1 MQALIFVTG
10 FRKPLS
16 QINHKH
22 INGIIQLLIDYF
34 CMMKVKAAIDQY
46 TEGLQDLGILTCIQ
60 QNPSEW
66 KKFFLQDK
74 IELSAGKYDILFTT
88 MWFTVSKCYNENYGC
103 AGFDTENYGIPL
115 PPLNFLHTSKRIM
128 TKNRNYNVR
137 FIKNNCTY
145 FRITRQASMLIRKK

>member
-1 MQALIFVTG
+1 MQALIFETG

-16 QINHKH
+16 QINHEH

-46 TEGLQDLGILTCIQ
+46 AEGLQDLGILTCIQ

-88 MWFTVSKCYNENYGC
+88 M
-103 AGFDTENYGIPL
+103 
-115 PPLNFLHTSKRIM
+115 
-128 TKNRNYNVR
+128 
-137 FIKNNCTY
+137 
-145 FRITRQASMLIRKK
+145 